1 MAREEKIL
9 EQLDQLSRMTLGVD
23 SDVDEGKLNQI
34 SSLLVDMDDNLRE
47 GVQGQSAAAME
58 AIIRCLHEEGEI
70 SREDLALIRL
80 WMVSDAEFYVQMEN
94 DFHNWII
101 ELNRIFSNI
110 SSLRKN
116 ELTPETMGK
125 ISGSI
130 RDGLRVIADV
140 IYFRQQEQRIERFE
154 RATRR
159 LYSEDKLHLAR
170 ILSQKLLSDA
180 Q

>member
-1 MAREEKIL
+1 
-9 EQLDQLSRMTLGVD
+9 
-23 SDVDEGKLNQI
+23 
-34 SSLLVDMDDNLRE
+34 
-47 GVQGQSAAAME
+47 
-58 AIIRCLHEEGEI
+58 
-70 SREDLALIRL
+70 
-80 WMVSDAEFYVQMEN
+80 
-94 DFHNWII
+94 
-101 ELNRIFSNI
+101 
-110 SSLRKN
+110 
-116 ELTPETMGK
+116 MGK

-170 ILSQKLLSDA
+170 ILSQKLLSDT

>member
-9 EQLDQLSRMTLGVD
+9 EQLDQLSRMAFGVD

-34 SSLLVDMDDNLRE
+34 SSLLANLDDNLRE
-47 GVQGQSAAAME
+47 AGQGQTAAAME
-58 AIIRCLHEEGEI
+58 AIIRYLHEDGEV

-80 WMVSDAEFYVQMEN
+80 WMVSDAEFYIQMEN

-101 ELNRIFSNI
+101 ELNRIFSHI
-110 SSLRKN
+110 SSLREN
-116 ELTPETMGK
+116 QLTPETMGK

>member
-1 MAREEKIL
+1 MLA
-9 EQLDQLSRMTLGVD
+9 
-23 SDVDEGKLNQI
+23 
-34 SSLLVDMDDNLRE
+34 E
-47 GVQGQSAAAME
+47 GV
-58 AIIRCLHEEGEI
+58 
-70 SREDLALIRL
+70 
-80 WMVSDAEFYVQMEN
+80 
-94 DFHNWII
+94 
-101 ELNRIFSNI
+101 
-110 SSLRKN
+110 
-116 ELTPETMGK
+116 TPETMGK

-170 ILSQKLLSDA
+170 ILGQKLLSDT